1 MLGGSFA
8 LLIDGQMVYK
18 QVPLLFPLFLSFDTS
33 PNSMFLNLFFGHK
46 TIECQ
51 LKDSLTLIRA
61 TVWLIAQEHP
71 TSMIKIFA
79 HHGKKTK
86 TIKTCCFSRYV
97 SRYRQIAGEGLCA
110 DANGREGT
118 ARPVSKPFQLISSS
132 MSSPVSQFQINF
144 QEICWWG
151 KLGRHKSPL

>member
-1 MLGGSFA
+1 MGANNVLGGSFA

-51 LKDSLTLIRA
+51 LKDSWTLIRA

-71 TSMIKIFA
+71 TSMIEVFA
-79 HHGKKTK
+79 HYGMKKK
-86 TIKTCCFSRYV
+86 
-97 SRYRQIAGEGLCA
+97 Q
-110 DANGREGT
+110 
-118 ARPVSKPFQLISSS
+118 
-132 MSSPVSQFQINF
+132 
-144 QEICWWG
+144 
-151 KLGRHKSPL
+151 